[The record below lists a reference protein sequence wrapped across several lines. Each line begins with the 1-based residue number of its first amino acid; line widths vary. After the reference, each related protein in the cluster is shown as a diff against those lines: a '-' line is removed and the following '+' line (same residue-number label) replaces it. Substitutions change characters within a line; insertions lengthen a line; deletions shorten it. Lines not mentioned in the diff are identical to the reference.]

1 MPISPSI
8 MTTYG
13 RIDIAFTHG
22 EGSFLISE
30 EGKKYLDYAS
40 GIAVNAFG
48 HCHPKLV
55 EALQDQASKL
65 WHTSNL
71 YRIPE
76 QETVAEKLVA
86 NSCAERVFFCNS
98 GAEATEGAVKV
109 ARRFAWANGEKD
121 RTEII
126 CATGAFHGRTLA
138 MLAANDRPLFREGF
152 GPSAQGFTHVEW
164 GDIENLKKHIG
175 KHVAAILVEPV
186 QGEGGARKAPT
197 GYLKSLQEIAKK
209 NGSLLISD
217 EVQIGMGRSGSLF
230 AYQQEEIEPDII
242 ALAKG
247 LGGGFP
253 VGAVLAKAKVGDSM
267 IPGTHGSTFG
277 GNPLAMRSA
286 NAVLDLLL
294 ENDFLDKLKKMIIY
308 FDKKMDELIKFD
320 LDKSPILVQKKGSG
334 MLRGFQLVEKV
345 TAVDFGNIARDKGLL
360 LVGAA
365 ENTIRLLPPLN
376 TSKEEVDQAFETLQN
391 VILEMKKKLKDD

>member
-1 MPISPSI
+1 MTISPSI

-22 EGSFLISE
+22 EGSYLFSQD
-30 EGKKYLDYAS
+30 GKKYLDYAS

-55 EALQDQASKL
+55 EALKDQASKL

-76 QETVAEKLVA
+76 QETVAEKLVE
-86 NSCAERVFFCNS
+86 NSCADRVFFCNS

-164 GDIENLKKHIG
+164 GDIDSLKNKIG

-186 QGEGGARKAPT
+186 QGEGGARKAPK
-197 GYLKSLQEIAKK
+197 GYLKLLQDIANE

-217 EVQIGMGRSGSLF
+217 EVQIGMGRSGTLF
-230 AYQQEEIEPDII
+230 AYQQEDIEPDIV

-253 VGAVLAKAKVGDSM
+253 VGAVMATAKVGDAM

-294 ENDFLDKLKKMIIY
+294 ENDFLKNLRENIIY
-308 FDKKMDELIKFD
+308 FDNKMDALISD
-320 LDKSPILVQKKGSG
+320 DDKVSPVLLLKKGSG
-334 MLRGFQLVEKV
+334 MLRGFQLTENF
-345 TAVDFGNIARDKGLL
+345 TAGDFGTISREKGLL

-376 TSKEEVDQAFETLQN
+376 TSKEEIDQAFE
-391 VILEMKKKLKDD
+391 ILNEVVKEIKKS

>member
-30 EGKKYLDYAS
+30 DGKRYLDYAS

-86 NSCAERVFFCNS
+86 NSCADRVFFCNS

-109 ARRFAWANGEKD
+109 ARRYAWANGDKD

-164 GDIENLKKHIG
+164 GDIENLKKNIG
-175 KHVAAILVEPV
+175 KHVAAILLEPV
-186 QGEGGARKAPT
+186 QGEGGARKAPP
-197 GYLKSLQEIAKK
+197 GYLKSLQDIAKQ

-230 AYQQEEIEPDII
+230 AYQQEGIEPDII

-253 VGAVLAKAKVGDSM
+253 VGAVLARANVGDAM

-294 ENDFLDKLKKMIIY
+294 ENNFLDDLKKMVTY
-308 FDKKMDELIKFD
+308 FDKKMDELLKHD
-320 LDKSPILVQKKGSG
+320 LQNSPILVHKKGSG
-334 MLRGFQLVEKV
+334 MLRGFQLDEKV
-345 TAVDFGNIARDKGLL
+345 TAGNFGNVARDKGLL

-376 TSKEEVDQAFETLQN
+376 TSKEEVDKAFDILKN
-391 VILEMKKKLKDD
+391 VIIEMKTK

>member
-1 MPISPSI
+1 

-22 EGSFLISE
+22 EGSYLYSE
-30 EGKKYLDYAS
+30 DGKRYLDYAS

-55 EALQDQASKL
+55 EALKDQASKL

-76 QETVAEKLVA
+76 QETVAEKLVE

-164 GDIENLKKHIG
+164 GDIESLKNRIG
-175 KHVAAILVEPV
+175 QHVAAILVEPV
-186 QGEGGARKAPT
+186 QGEGGARKAPR
-197 GYLKSLQEIAKK
+197 GYLKLLQDIANE

-217 EVQIGMGRSGSLF
+217 EVQIGMGRSGTLF
-230 AYQQEEIEPDII
+230 AYQQENIEPDII

-253 VGAVLAKAKVGDSM
+253 VGAVMAKARVGDAM

-294 ENDFLDKLKKMIIY
+294 ENDFLKSLRENIIY
-308 FDKKMDELIKFD
+308 FDNKMDALINDDNKV
-320 LDKSPILVQKKGSG
+320 SPVILCKKGSG
-334 MLRGFQLVEKV
+334 MLRGFHLTENF
-345 TAVDFGNIARDKGLL
+345 TAGDFGNISRAKGLL

-376 TSKEEVDQAFETLQN
+376 TSKEEIDQAFE
-391 VILEMKKKLKDD
+391 ILSEVVKEIKKN

>member
-1 MPISPSI
+1 MTFSPSI

-22 EGSFLISE
+22 EGSYLFSE

-55 EALQDQASKL
+55 EALKDQASKL

-76 QETVAEKLVA
+76 QEIVAEKLVE
-86 NSCAERVFFCNS
+86 NSCADRVFFCNS

-164 GDIENLKKHIG
+164 GDIKSLKNKIG
-175 KHVAAILVEPV
+175 NHVAAILVEPV
-186 QGEGGARKAPT
+186 QGEGGARKAPK
-197 GYLKSLQEIAKK
+197 GYLKLLQDIANE

-217 EVQIGMGRSGSLF
+217 EVQIGMGRSGTLF
-230 AYQQEEIEPDII
+230 AYQQENIEPDII

-253 VGAVLAKAKVGDSM
+253 VGAVMAKAKVGDAM
-267 IPGTHGSTFG
+267 TPGTHGSTFG
-277 GNPLAMRSA
+277 GNPLAMRSS

-294 ENDFLDKLKKMIIY
+294 KDDFLKNLKEKIIY
-308 FDKKMDELIKFD
+308 FDNKMDELISND
-320 LDKSPILVQKKGSG
+320 DKVCPVILSKKGSG
-334 MLRGFQLVEKV
+334 MLRGFQLNENI
-345 TAVDFGNIARDKGLL
+345 AAGDFGNTSRQKGLL

-376 TSKEEVDQAFETLQN
+376 TSMEEIDQAFEILSA
-391 VILEMKKKLKDD
+391 VIREIKKN

>member
-1 MPISPSI
+1 MAISPSI

-22 EGSFLISE
+22 KGSFLFSE
-30 EGKKYLDYAS
+30 DGNRFLDYAS

-55 EALQDQASKL
+55 EALTEQANKL

-76 QETVAEKLVA
+76 QEVVAEKLVA

-109 ARRFAWANGEKD
+109 ARRYAWANGEKD
-121 RTEII
+121 RTEIL

-164 GDIENLKKHIG
+164 GNIESLKKLIG

-186 QGEGGARKAPT
+186 QGEGGARKAPD
-197 GYLKSLQEIAKK
+197 GYLKLLKDIALE

-217 EVQIGMGRSGSLF
+217 EVQIGMGRSGRLF

-253 VGAVLAKAKVGDSM
+253 VGAVMAKAEVGDAM
-267 IPGTHGSTFG
+267 VPGTHGSTFG

-294 ENDFLDKLKKMIIY
+294 EDGFLQSLRDTIRY
-308 FDKKMDELIKFD
+308 FDNKMDELI
-320 LDKSPILVQKKGSG
+320 LNDKNNFSVIVRKKGSG
-334 MLRGFQLVEKV
+334 MLRGFELNENY
-345 TAVDFGNIARDKGLL
+345 TAADFGNIAREKGLL

-376 TSKEEVDQAFETLQN
+376 TSKEEINMAFELLNQ
-391 VILEMKKKLKDD
+391 VILEIKKK

>member
-1 MPISPSI
+1 MAISPSI

-22 EGSFLISE
+22 KGSFLFSE
-30 EGKKYLDYAS
+30 DGNRFLDYAS

-55 EALQDQASKL
+55 EALTEQANKL

-76 QETVAEKLVA
+76 QEVVAEKLVA

-109 ARRFAWANGEKD
+109 ARRYAWANGEKD
-121 RTEII
+121 RTEIL

-164 GDIENLKKHIG
+164 GNIESLKKLIG
-175 KHVAAILVEPV
+175 EHVAAILVEPV
-186 QGEGGARKAPT
+186 QGEGGARKAPD
-197 GYLKSLQEIAKK
+197 GYLKLLKDIALE

-217 EVQIGMGRSGSLF
+217 EVQIGMGRSGTLF

-253 VGAVLAKAKVGDSM
+253 VGAVMAKAEVGDAM
-267 IPGTHGSTFG
+267 VPGTHGSTFG

-294 ENDFLDKLKKMIIY
+294 EDGFLQSLRDTIRY
-308 FDKKMDELIKFD
+308 FDNKMDELI
-320 LDKSPILVQKKGSG
+320 LNDKNNFSVIVRKKGSG
-334 MLRGFQLVEKV
+334 MLRGFELNENY
-345 TAVDFGNIARDKGLL
+345 TAADFGNIAREKGLL

-376 TSKEEVDQAFETLQN
+376 TSKEEINMAFELLNQ
-391 VILEMKKKLKDD
+391 VILEIKKK

>member
-1 MPISPSI
+1 MTFSSSI

-22 EGSFLISE
+22 EGSFLIAE
-30 EGKKYLDYAS
+30 DGKRYLDYAS
-40 GIAVNAFG
+40 GIAVNSFG

-55 EALQDQASKL
+55 EALKDQASKL

-86 NSCAERVFFCNS
+86 NSCADRVFFCNS

-109 ARRFAWANGEKD
+109 ARRYAWSQGEKD

-164 GDIENLKKHIG
+164 GDIDSLKKHIG

-186 QGEGGARKAPT
+186 QGEGGARKAPS
-197 GYLKSLQEIAKK
+197 GYLKLLKDIALE
-209 NGSLLISD
+209 NGCLLISD
-217 EVQIGMGRSGSLF
+217 EVQIGMGRSGTLF
-230 AYQQEEIEPDII
+230 AYQQENIEPDII

-253 VGAVLAKAKVGDSM
+253 VGAVMAKANVGDAM
-267 IPGTHGSTFG
+267 VPGTHGSTFG

-286 NAVLDLLL
+286 NAVIDLLL
-294 ENDFLDKLKKMIIY
+294 EDGFLDNLKERIDY
-308 FDKKMDELIKFD
+308 FDKKMDELIKND
-320 LDKSPILVQKKGSG
+320 LSNQSVFLKKKGSG
-334 MLRGFQLVEKV
+334 MLRGFELNEKIS
-345 TAVDFGNIARDKGLL
+345 ASDFASVAREKGLL

-376 TSKEEVDQAFETLQN
+376 TSEDEINKAFNTLN
-391 VILEMKKKLKDD
+391 EVILELKKNSD

>member
-1 MPISPSI
+1 

-22 EGSFLISE
+22 EGSYLYSE
-30 EGKKYLDYAS
+30 DGKKYLDYAS

-55 EALQDQASKL
+55 EALKDQASKL

-76 QETVAEKLVA
+76 QETVAEKLVE
-86 NSCAERVFFCNS
+86 NSCADRVFFCNS

-164 GDIENLKKHIG
+164 GDIESLKSKIG

-186 QGEGGARKAPT
+186 QGEGGARKAPK
-197 GYLKSLQEIAKK
+197 GYLKLLQDIANE

-217 EVQIGMGRSGSLF
+217 EVQIGMGRSGTLF
-230 AYQQEEIEPDII
+230 AYQQENIEPDIV

-253 VGAVLAKAKVGDSM
+253 VGAVMAKAKVGDAM

-286 NAVLDLLL
+286 NAVMDLLL
-294 ENDFLDKLKKMIIY
+294 EDDFLKTLRENITY
-308 FDKKMDELIKFD
+308 FDNKMDVLIND
-320 LDKSPILVQKKGSG
+320 DDKVSPVILCKKGLG
-334 MLRGFQLVEKV
+334 MLRGYHLTENFK
-345 TAVDFGNIARDKGLL
+345 AGDFGNISRAKGLL

-376 TSKEEVDQAFETLQN
+376 TSKEEIDQAFE
-391 VILEMKKKLKDD
+391 ILSEVVKEIKKN

>member
-1 MPISPSI
+1 MTFSSSI

-13 RIDIAFTHG
+13 RINIAFTHG
-22 EGSFLISE
+22 EGSFLIAE
-30 EGKKYLDYAS
+30 DGKRYLDYAS
-40 GIAVNAFG
+40 GIAVNSFG

-55 EALQDQASKL
+55 EALKDQASKL

-86 NSCAERVFFCNS
+86 NSCADRVFFCNS

-109 ARRFAWANGEKD
+109 ARRYAWSQGEKD

-164 GDIENLKKHIG
+164 GDIDSLKKYIG

-186 QGEGGARKAPT
+186 QGEGGARKAPS
-197 GYLKSLQEIAKK
+197 GYLKLLKDIALE
-209 NGSLLISD
+209 NGCLLISD
-217 EVQIGMGRSGSLF
+217 EVQIGMGRSGTLF
-230 AYQQEEIEPDII
+230 AYQQENIEPDII

-253 VGAVLAKAKVGDSM
+253 VGAVMAKAKVGDAM
-267 IPGTHGSTFG
+267 VPGTHGSTFG

-286 NAVLDLLL
+286 NAVIDLLL
-294 ENDFLDKLKKMIIY
+294 EDGFLDDLQERIDY
-308 FDKKMDELIKFD
+308 FDKKMDELIKND
-320 LDKSPILVQKKGSG
+320 LSNQSVLLKKKGSG
-334 MLRGFQLVEKV
+334 MLRGFELNEKIS
-345 TAVDFGNIARDKGLL
+345 ASDFASVAREKGLL

-376 TSKEEVDQAFETLQN
+376 TSEDEINKAFNTLN
-391 VILEMKKKLKDD
+391 EVILELKKNSD

>member
-1 MPISPSI
+1 MTISPSI

-22 EGSFLISE
+22 QGSFLVAE
-30 EGKKYLDYAS
+30 DGKKYLDYAS

-71 YRIPE
+71 YRILE

-86 NSCAERVFFCNS
+86 NSCADRVFFCNS

-109 ARRFAWANGEKD
+109 ARRYAWANGEKE

-164 GDIENLKKHIG
+164 GDIESLKKVIG
-175 KHVAAILVEPV
+175 NHVAAILVEPV
-186 QGEGGARKAPT
+186 QGEGGARKAPE
-197 GYLKSLQEIAKK
+197 GYLKLLNDIAKE

-217 EVQIGMGRSGSLF
+217 EVQIGMGRSGTLF
-230 AYQQEEIEPDII
+230 AYQKEDIEPDII

-253 VGAVLAKAKVGDSM
+253 VGAVMAKAEVGDAM
-267 IPGTHGSTFG
+267 VPGTHGSTFG

-286 NAVLDLLL
+286 NAVLELLL
-294 ENDFLDKLKKMIIY
+294 ENDFLSNLRKMIVY
-308 FDKKMDELIKFD
+308 FDKKMDELIKND
-320 LDKSPILVQKKGSG
+320 MQNNPIIFAKKGSG
-334 MLRGFQLVEKV
+334 MLRGFQLNEDV
-345 TAVDFGNIARDKGLL
+345 TAGDFSNIAREKSLL

-376 TSKEEVDQAFETLQN
+376 TSKEEVDNAFD
-391 VILEMKKKLKDD
+391 ILNDIVLELKKT

>member
-1 MPISPSI
+1 MTFSSSI

-22 EGSFLISE
+22 EGSFLIAE
-30 EGKKYLDYAS
+30 DGKRYLDYAS
-40 GIAVNAFG
+40 GIAVNSFG

-55 EALQDQASKL
+55 EALKDQASKL

-86 NSCAERVFFCNS
+86 NSCADRVFFCNS

-109 ARRFAWANGEKD
+109 ARRYAWSKGEKD

-164 GDIENLKKHIG
+164 GDIDSLKKHIG

-186 QGEGGARKAPT
+186 QGEGGARKAPS
-197 GYLKSLQEIAKK
+197 GYLKLLKDIALE
-209 NGSLLISD
+209 NGCLLISD
-217 EVQIGMGRSGSLF
+217 EVQIGMGRSGTLF
-230 AYQQEEIEPDII
+230 AYQQENIEPDII

-253 VGAVLAKAKVGDSM
+253 VGAVMAKANVGDAM
-267 IPGTHGSTFG
+267 VPGTHGSTFG

-286 NAVLDLLL
+286 NAVIDLLL
-294 ENDFLDKLKKMIIY
+294 EDGFLDDLQERIDY
-308 FDKKMDELIKFD
+308 FDKKMDELIKND
-320 LDKSPILVQKKGSG
+320 LSNQSVFLKKKGSG
-334 MLRGFQLVEKV
+334 MLRGFELNEKIS
-345 TAVDFGNIARDKGLL
+345 ASDFASVAREKGLL

-376 TSKEEVDQAFETLQN
+376 TSEDEINKAFNTLN
-391 VILEMKKKLKDD
+391 EVILELKKNSD

>member
-30 EGKKYLDYAS
+30 DGKRYLDYAS

-55 EALQDQASKL
+55 AALQDQASKL

-76 QETVAEKLVA
+76 QEVVAEKLVA

-109 ARRFAWANGEKD
+109 ARRYAWANGEKD

-164 GDIENLKKHIG
+164 GDIDSLKKHIG

-186 QGEGGARKAPT
+186 QGEGGARKAPD
-197 GYLKSLQEIAKK
+197 GYIKSLKEIADE
-209 NGSLLISD
+209 NGALLISD

-230 AYQQEEIEPDII
+230 AYQHEDGEPDII

-253 VGAVLAKAKVGDSM
+253 VGAVLAKANVGDAM
-267 IPGTHGSTFG
+267 VPGTHGSTFG

-294 ENDFLDKLKKMIIY
+294 ENGFLDSLKKMIIY
-308 FDKKMDELIKFD
+308 FDTKMQDLIEYDAKN
-320 LDKSPILVQKKGSG
+320 SPILKTKKGSG
-334 MLRGFQLVEKV
+334 MLRGFQLNEEV
-345 TAVDFGNIARDKGLL
+345 TAAHFGNIARDKGLL

-376 TSKEEVDQAFETLQN
+376 TSKEEVDNAFEILKK
-391 VILEMKKKLKDD
+391 VIVEIKKK

>member
-1 MPISPSI
+1 MTISTSI

-22 EGSFLISE
+22 QGSFLIAE
-30 EGKKYLDYAS
+30 DGKKYLDYAS

-55 EALQDQASKL
+55 KALQDQASKL

-109 ARRFAWANGEKD
+109 ARRYAWANGEKD

-164 GDIENLKKHIG
+164 GDVESLKKVIG

-186 QGEGGARKAPT
+186 QGEGGARKAPD
-197 GYLKSLQEIAKK
+197 GYLKLLKDIALE

-217 EVQIGMGRSGSLF
+217 EVQIGMGRSGTLF
-230 AYQQEEIEPDII
+230 AYQQQDIEPDII

-253 VGAVLAKAKVGDSM
+253 VGAVMAKAEVGDAM

-286 NAVLDLLL
+286 NAVLELLL
-294 ENDFLDKLKKMIIY
+294 EKDFLDNLRKMIVY
-308 FDKKMDELIKFD
+308 FDKKMDQLIKND
-320 LDKSPILVQKKGSG
+320 MHVTPIIFSKKGSG
-334 MLRGFQLVEKV
+334 MLRGFQLNENV
-345 TAVDFGNIARDKGLL
+345 TAGDFGNIAREKGLL

-376 TSKEEVDQAFETLQN
+376 TSKEEVDNAFD
-391 VILEMKKKLKDD
+391 ILDDIVLELKKK

>member
-1 MPISPSI
+1 

-13 RIDIAFTHG
+13 RINIAFTHG
-22 EGSFLISE
+22 EGSFLIAE
-30 EGKKYLDYAS
+30 DGKRYLDYAS
-40 GIAVNAFG
+40 GIAVNSFG

-55 EALQDQASKL
+55 EALKDQASKL

-86 NSCAERVFFCNS
+86 NSCADRVFFCNS

-109 ARRFAWANGEKD
+109 ARRYAWSKGEKD

-164 GDIENLKKHIG
+164 GDIDSLKKHIG

-186 QGEGGARKAPT
+186 QGEGGARKAPS
-197 GYLKSLQEIAKK
+197 GYLKLLKDIALE
-209 NGSLLISD
+209 NGCLLISD
-217 EVQIGMGRSGSLF
+217 EVQIGMGRSGTLF
-230 AYQQEEIEPDII
+230 AYQQENIEPDII

-253 VGAVLAKAKVGDSM
+253 VGAVMAKANVGDAM
-267 IPGTHGSTFG
+267 VPGTHGSTFG

-286 NAVLDLLL
+286 NAVIDLLL
-294 ENDFLDKLKKMIIY
+294 EDGFLDNLKERIDY
-308 FDKKMDELIKFD
+308 FDKKMDELIKND
-320 LDKSPILVQKKGSG
+320 LSNQSVFLKKKGSG
-334 MLRGFQLVEKV
+334 MLRGFELNEKIS
-345 TAVDFGNIARDKGLL
+345 ASDFASVAREKGLL

-376 TSKEEVDQAFETLQN
+376 TSEDEINEAFDTLN
-391 VILEMKKKLKDD
+391 EVILELKKKSD

>member
-1 MPISPSI
+1 MTISPSI

-22 EGSFLISE
+22 QGSFLVAE
-30 EGKKYLDYAS
+30 DGKKYLDYAS

-71 YRIPE
+71 YRILE

-86 NSCAERVFFCNS
+86 NSCADRVFFCNS

-109 ARRFAWANGEKD
+109 ARRYAWANGEKE

-164 GDIENLKKHIG
+164 GDIESLKKVIG

-186 QGEGGARKAPT
+186 QGEGGARKAPE
-197 GYLKSLQEIAKK
+197 GYLKLLNDIAKE

-217 EVQIGMGRSGSLF
+217 EVQIGMGRSGTLF
-230 AYQQEEIEPDII
+230 AYQKEDIEPDII

-253 VGAVLAKAKVGDSM
+253 VGAVMAKAEVGDAM
-267 IPGTHGSTFG
+267 VPGTHGSTFG

-286 NAVLDLLL
+286 NAVLELLL
-294 ENDFLDKLKKMIIY
+294 ENDFLSNLRKMIVY
-308 FDKKMDELIKFD
+308 FDKKMDELIKND
-320 LDKSPILVQKKGSG
+320 MQNNPIIFAKKGSG
-334 MLRGFQLVEKV
+334 MLRGFQLNEDV
-345 TAVDFGNIARDKGLL
+345 TAGDFSNIAREKSLL

-376 TSKEEVDQAFETLQN
+376 TSKEEVDNAFD
-391 VILEMKKKLKDD
+391 ILNDIVLELKKT

>member
-1 MPISPSI
+1 MTISPSI

-22 EGSFLISE
+22 QGSFLIAE
-30 EGKKYLDYAS
+30 DGKKYLDYAS

-55 EALQDQASKL
+55 KALQDQASKL

-109 ARRFAWANGEKD
+109 ARRYAWANGEKD

-164 GDIENLKKHIG
+164 GDVESLKKVIG

-186 QGEGGARKAPT
+186 QGEGGARKAPD
-197 GYLKSLQEIAKK
+197 GYLKLLKDIALE

-217 EVQIGMGRSGSLF
+217 EVQIGMGRSGTLF
-230 AYQQEEIEPDII
+230 AYQQQDIEPDII

-253 VGAVLAKAKVGDSM
+253 VGAVMAKAEVGDAM

-286 NAVLDLLL
+286 NAVLELLL
-294 ENDFLDKLKKMIIY
+294 EKDFLDNLRKMIVY
-308 FDKKMDELIKFD
+308 FDKKMDQLIKND
-320 LDKSPILVQKKGSG
+320 MHVTPIIFSKKGSG
-334 MLRGFQLVEKV
+334 MLRGFQLNDNVN
-345 TAVDFGNIARDKGLL
+345 AGDFGNIAREKGLL

-376 TSKEEVDQAFETLQN
+376 TSKEEVDNAFD
-391 VILEMKKKLKDD
+391 ILNDIVLELKKT

>member
-1 MPISPSI
+1 MTISPSI

-22 EGSFLISE
+22 EGSFLVAE
-30 EGKKYLDYAS
+30 DGKKYLDYAS

-71 YRIPE
+71 YRILE

-86 NSCAERVFFCNS
+86 NSCADRVFFCNS

-109 ARRFAWANGEKD
+109 ARRYAWANGEKE

-164 GDIENLKKHIG
+164 GDIESLKQVIG

-186 QGEGGARKAPT
+186 QGEGGARKAPE
-197 GYLKSLQEIAKK
+197 GYLKLLNDIAKE

-217 EVQIGMGRSGSLF
+217 EVQIGMGRSGTLF
-230 AYQQEEIEPDII
+230 AYQKEDIEPDII

-253 VGAVLAKAKVGDSM
+253 VGAVMAKAEVGDAM
-267 IPGTHGSTFG
+267 VPGTHGSTFG

-286 NAVLDLLL
+286 NAVLELLL
-294 ENDFLDKLKKMIIY
+294 ENDFLSNLRKMIVY
-308 FDKKMDELIKFD
+308 FDKKMDELIKND
-320 LDKSPILVQKKGSG
+320 MQNNPIIFAKKGSG
-334 MLRGFQLVEKV
+334 MLRGFQLNEVV
-345 TAVDFGNIARDKGLL
+345 TAGDFSNIAREKSLL

-376 TSKEEVDQAFETLQN
+376 TSKEEVDNAFD
-391 VILEMKKKLKDD
+391 ILNDIVLELKKT

>member
-1 MPISPSI
+1 MTISPSI

-22 EGSFLISE
+22 EGSYLYSE
-30 EGKKYLDYAS
+30 DGKKYLDYAS

-55 EALQDQASKL
+55 EALKDQASKL

-76 QETVAEKLVA
+76 QETVAEKLVK
-86 NSCAERVFFCNS
+86 NSCVDRVFFCNS

-164 GDIENLKKHIG
+164 GDIESLKNKIG

-186 QGEGGARKAPT
+186 QGEGGARKAPK
-197 GYLKSLQEIAKK
+197 GYLKLLQDIANE

-217 EVQIGMGRSGSLF
+217 EVQIGMGRSGTLF
-230 AYQQEEIEPDII
+230 AYQQENIEPDII

-253 VGAVLAKAKVGDSM
+253 VGAVMAKAKVGDAM

-294 ENDFLDKLKKMIIY
+294 EDDFLKTLRENITY
-308 FDKKMDELIKFD
+308 FDNKMDALIND
-320 LDKSPILVQKKGSG
+320 DDKVSPVILCKKGSG
-334 MLRGFQLVEKV
+334 MLRGFHLTENF
-345 TAVDFGNIARDKGLL
+345 AAGDFGNISRKKGLL

-376 TSKEEVDQAFETLQN
+376 TSKEEIDQAFE
-391 VILEMKKKLKDD
+391 ILSEVVKEIKKN

>member
-1 MPISPSI
+1 MTISPSI

-22 EGSFLISE
+22 EGSFLVAE
-30 EGKKYLDYAS
+30 DGKKYLDYAS

-71 YRIPE
+71 YRILE

-86 NSCAERVFFCNS
+86 NSCADRVFFCNS

-109 ARRFAWANGEKD
+109 ARRYAWANGEKE

-152 GPSAQGFTHVEW
+152 GPPAQGFTHVEW
-164 GDIENLKKHIG
+164 GDIESLKQVIG

-186 QGEGGARKAPT
+186 QGEGGARKAPE
-197 GYLKSLQEIAKK
+197 GYLKLLNDIAKE

-217 EVQIGMGRSGSLF
+217 EVQIGMGRSGTLF
-230 AYQQEEIEPDII
+230 AYQKEDIEPDII

-253 VGAVLAKAKVGDSM
+253 VGAVMAKAEVGDAM
-267 IPGTHGSTFG
+267 VPGTHGSTFG

-286 NAVLDLLL
+286 NAVLELLL
-294 ENDFLDKLKKMIIY
+294 ENDFLSNLRKMIVY
-308 FDKKMDELIKFD
+308 FDKKMDELIKND
-320 LDKSPILVQKKGSG
+320 MQNNPIIFAKKGSG
-334 MLRGFQLVEKV
+334 MLRGFQLNEDV
-345 TAVDFGNIARDKGLL
+345 TAGDFSNIAREKSLL

-376 TSKEEVDQAFETLQN
+376 TSKEEVDNAFD
-391 VILEMKKKLKDD
+391 ILNDIVLELKKT

>member
-1 MPISPSI
+1 MTISPSI

-22 EGSFLISE
+22 QGSFLIAE
-30 EGKKYLDYAS
+30 DGKKYLDYAS

-55 EALQDQASKL
+55 KALQDQASKL

-109 ARRFAWANGEKD
+109 ARRYAWANGEKD

-164 GDIENLKKHIG
+164 GDVESLKKVIG

-186 QGEGGARKAPT
+186 QGEGGARKAPD
-197 GYLKSLQEIAKK
+197 GYLKLLKDIALE

-217 EVQIGMGRSGSLF
+217 EVQIGMGRSGTLF
-230 AYQQEEIEPDII
+230 AYQQQDIEPDII

-253 VGAVLAKAKVGDSM
+253 VGAVMAKAEVGDAM

-286 NAVLDLLL
+286 NAVLELLL
-294 ENDFLDKLKKMIIY
+294 EKDFLDDLRKMIVY
-308 FDKKMDELIKFD
+308 FDKKMDQLIKND
-320 LDKSPILVQKKGSG
+320 MHVTPIIFSKKGSG
-334 MLRGFQLVEKV
+334 MLRGFQLNENV
-345 TAVDFGNIARDKGLL
+345 TAGDFGNIAREKGLL

-376 TSKEEVDQAFETLQN
+376 TSKEEIDNAFD
-391 VILEMKKKLKDD
+391 ILNDIVLEFKKT

>member
-1 MPISPSI
+1 MTISPSI

-22 EGSFLISE
+22 QGSFLITE
-30 EGKKYLDYAS
+30 DGKKYLDYAS

-71 YRIPE
+71 YRILE

-86 NSCAERVFFCNS
+86 NSCADRVFFCNS

-109 ARRFAWANGEKD
+109 ARRYAWANGEKE

-164 GDIENLKKHIG
+164 GDIESLKQVIG

-186 QGEGGARKAPT
+186 QGEGGARKAPE
-197 GYLKSLQEIAKK
+197 GYLKLLNDIAKE

-217 EVQIGMGRSGSLF
+217 EVQIGMGRSGTLF
-230 AYQQEEIEPDII
+230 AYQKEDIEPDII

-253 VGAVLAKAKVGDSM
+253 VGAVMAKAEVGDAM
-267 IPGTHGSTFG
+267 VPGTHGSTFG

-286 NAVLDLLL
+286 NAVLELLL
-294 ENDFLDKLKKMIIY
+294 ENDFLSNLRKMIVY
-308 FDKKMDELIKFD
+308 FDKKMDEIIKND
-320 LDKSPILVQKKGSG
+320 MQNNPIIFAKKGSG
-334 MLRGFQLVEKV
+334 MLRGFQLNEDV
-345 TAVDFGNIARDKGLL
+345 TAGDFSNIAREKSLL

-376 TSKEEVDQAFETLQN
+376 TSKEEVDNAFD
-391 VILEMKKKLKDD
+391 ILNDIVLELKKI

>member
-1 MPISPSI
+1 MAFSSSI

-13 RIDIAFTHG
+13 RIDIAFTYG
-22 EGSFLISE
+22 EGSYLISE
-30 EGKKYLDYAS
+30 DGNRYLDYAS

-55 EALQDQASKL
+55 EALKDQASKL

-76 QETVAEKLVA
+76 QETVAEILVA

-109 ARRFAWANGEKD
+109 ARRYAWANGEKD

-152 GPSAQGFTHVEW
+152 GPSAQGFTHVNW
-164 GDIENLKKHIG
+164 GDVENLKKNMG

-186 QGEGGARKAPT
+186 QGEGGARKAPE
-197 GYLKSLQEIAKK
+197 GYLKLLQDIASE

-217 EVQIGMGRSGSLF
+217 EVQIGMGRSGTLF
-230 AYQQEEIEPDII
+230 AYQQENIQPDII

-253 VGAVLAKAKVGDSM
+253 VGAVLAKAEVGDAM
-267 IPGTHGSTFG
+267 TPGTHGSTFG

-286 NAVLDLLL
+286 NAVLELLL
-294 ENDFLDKLKKMIIY
+294 EEGFLNQLKEMIAY
-308 FDKKMDELIKFD
+308 FDYKMDELIKID
-320 LDKSPILVQKKGSG
+320 NQKSPLLIKKKGSG
-334 MLRGFQLVEKV
+334 MLRGFELSENI
-345 TAVDFGNIARDKGLL
+345 TAADFGNIARNNGLL

-376 TSKEEVDQAFETLQN
+376 TSKEEINNAFHVLNEVL
-391 VILEMKKKLKDD
+391 LEIKKN

>member
-1 MPISPSI
+1 MAISPSI

-22 EGSFLISE
+22 KGSFLFSE
-30 EGKKYLDYAS
+30 DGNRFLDYAS

-55 EALQDQASKL
+55 EALTEQANKL

-76 QETVAEKLVA
+76 QEVVAEKLVA

-109 ARRFAWANGEKD
+109 ARRYAWANGEKD
-121 RTEII
+121 RTEIL

-164 GDIENLKKHIG
+164 GNIESLKKLIG

-186 QGEGGARKAPT
+186 QGEGGARKAPD
-197 GYLKSLQEIAKK
+197 GYLKLLKDIALE

-217 EVQIGMGRSGSLF
+217 EVQIGMGRSGTLF

-253 VGAVLAKAKVGDSM
+253 VGAVMAKAEVGDAM
-267 IPGTHGSTFG
+267 VPGTHGSTFG

-294 ENDFLDKLKKMIIY
+294 EDGFLQSLRDTIRY
-308 FDKKMDELIKFD
+308 FDNKMDELI
-320 LDKSPILVQKKGSG
+320 LNDKNNFSVIVRKKGSG
-334 MLRGFQLVEKV
+334 MLRGFELNENY
-345 TAVDFGNIARDKGLL
+345 TAADFGNIAREKGLL

-376 TSKEEVDQAFETLQN
+376 TSKEEVNMAFELLNQ
-391 VILEMKKKLKDD
+391 VILEIKKK

>member
-1 MPISPSI
+1 MTFSSSI

-22 EGSFLISE
+22 EGSFLIAE
-30 EGKKYLDYAS
+30 DGKRYLDYAS
-40 GIAVNAFG
+40 GIAVNSFG

-55 EALQDQASKL
+55 EALKDQASKL

-86 NSCAERVFFCNS
+86 NSCADRVFFCNS

-109 ARRFAWANGEKD
+109 ARRYAWSQGEKD

-164 GDIENLKKHIG
+164 GDIDSLKKHIG

-186 QGEGGARKAPT
+186 QGEGGARKAPS
-197 GYLKSLQEIAKK
+197 GYLKLLKDIALE
-209 NGSLLISD
+209 NGCLLISD
-217 EVQIGMGRSGSLF
+217 EVQIGMGRSGTLF
-230 AYQQEEIEPDII
+230 AYQQENIEPDII

-253 VGAVLAKAKVGDSM
+253 VGAVMAKANVGDAM
-267 IPGTHGSTFG
+267 VPGTHGSTFG

-286 NAVLDLLL
+286 NAVIDLLL
-294 ENDFLDKLKKMIIY
+294 EDGFLDNLKERIDY
-308 FDKKMDELIKFD
+308 FDKKMDELIKND
-320 LDKSPILVQKKGSG
+320 LSNQSVFLKKKGSG
-334 MLRGFQLVEKV
+334 MLRGFELNEKI
-345 TAVDFGNIARDKGLL
+345 TASDFASVAREKGLL

-376 TSKEEVDQAFETLQN
+376 TSEDEINKAFNTLN
-391 VILEMKKKLKDD
+391 EVILELKKNSD

>member
-1 MPISPSI
+1 MTFSSSI

-13 RIDIAFTHG
+13 RINIAFTHG
-22 EGSFLISE
+22 EGSFLIAE
-30 EGKKYLDYAS
+30 DEKRYLDYAS
-40 GIAVNAFG
+40 GIAVNSFG

-55 EALQDQASKL
+55 EALKDQASKL

-86 NSCAERVFFCNS
+86 NSCADRVFFCNS

-109 ARRFAWANGEKD
+109 ARRYAWSQGEKD

-164 GDIENLKKHIG
+164 GDIDSLKKHIG

-186 QGEGGARKAPT
+186 QGEGGARKAPS
-197 GYLKSLQEIAKK
+197 GYLKLLKDIALE
-209 NGSLLISD
+209 NGCLLISD
-217 EVQIGMGRSGSLF
+217 EVQIGMGRSGTLF
-230 AYQQEEIEPDII
+230 AYQQENIEPDII

-253 VGAVLAKAKVGDSM
+253 VGAVMAKAKVGDAM
-267 IPGTHGSTFG
+267 VPGTHGSTFG

-286 NAVLDLLL
+286 NAVIDLLL
-294 ENDFLDKLKKMIIY
+294 EDGFLDNLKERIDY
-308 FDKKMDELIKFD
+308 FDKKMDELIKND
-320 LDKSPILVQKKGSG
+320 LRNQSVLLKKKGSG
-334 MLRGFQLVEKV
+334 MLRGFELNEKIS
-345 TAVDFGNIARDKGLL
+345 ASDFASLAREKGLL

-376 TSKEEVDQAFETLQN
+376 TSEDEINEAFDTLN
-391 VILEMKKKLKDD
+391 EVILELKKKSD

>member
-1 MPISPSI
+1 MTFSSSI

-22 EGSFLISE
+22 EGSFLIAE
-30 EGKKYLDYAS
+30 DGKRYLDYAS
-40 GIAVNAFG
+40 GIAVNSFG

-55 EALQDQASKL
+55 EALKDQASKL

-86 NSCAERVFFCNS
+86 NSCADRVFFCNS

-109 ARRFAWANGEKD
+109 ARRYAWSQGEKD

-164 GDIENLKKHIG
+164 GDIDSLKKHIG

-186 QGEGGARKAPT
+186 QGEGGARKAPS
-197 GYLKSLQEIAKK
+197 GYLKLLKDIALE
-209 NGSLLISD
+209 NGCLLISD
-217 EVQIGMGRSGSLF
+217 EVQIGMGRSGTLF
-230 AYQQEEIEPDII
+230 AYQQENIDPDII

-253 VGAVLAKAKVGDSM
+253 VGAVMAKANVGDAM
-267 IPGTHGSTFG
+267 VPGTHGSTFG

-286 NAVLDLLL
+286 NAVIDLLL
-294 ENDFLDKLKKMIIY
+294 EDGFLDDLKERIDY
-308 FDKKMDELIKFD
+308 FDKKMDELIKND
-320 LDKSPILVQKKGSG
+320 LINQSVFLKKKGSG
-334 MLRGFQLVEKV
+334 MLRGLELNEKI
-345 TAVDFGNIARDKGLL
+345 TASDFASVAREKGLL

-376 TSKEEVDQAFETLQN
+376 TSEDEINEAFDTLN
-391 VILEMKKKLKDD
+391 EVILELKKKSD

>member
-1 MPISPSI
+1 MTFSSSI

-22 EGSFLISE
+22 EGSFLIAE
-30 EGKKYLDYAS
+30 DGKRYLDYAS
-40 GIAVNAFG
+40 GIAVNSFG

-55 EALQDQASKL
+55 EALKDQASKL

-86 NSCAERVFFCNS
+86 NSCADRVFFCNS

-109 ARRFAWANGEKD
+109 ARRYAWSQGEKD

-164 GDIENLKKHIG
+164 GDIDSLKKHIG

-186 QGEGGARKAPT
+186 QGEGGARKAPS
-197 GYLKSLQEIAKK
+197 GYLKLLKDIALE
-209 NGSLLISD
+209 NGCLLISD
-217 EVQIGMGRSGSLF
+217 EVQIGMGRSGTLF
-230 AYQQEEIEPDII
+230 AYQQENIEPDII

-253 VGAVLAKAKVGDSM
+253 VGAVMAKANVGDAM
-267 IPGTHGSTFG
+267 VPGTHGSTFG

-286 NAVLDLLL
+286 NAVIDLLL
-294 ENDFLDKLKKMIIY
+294 EDGFLDDLQERIDY
-308 FDKKMDELIKFD
+308 FDKKMDELIKND
-320 LDKSPILVQKKGSG
+320 LSNQSVLLKKKGSG
-334 MLRGFQLVEKV
+334 MLRGFELNEKIS
-345 TAVDFGNIARDKGLL
+345 ASDFASVAREKGLL

-376 TSKEEVDQAFETLQN
+376 TSEDEINKAFNTLN
-391 VILEMKKKLKDD
+391 EVILELKKNSD

>member
-1 MPISPSI
+1 MAFSSSI

-22 EGSFLISE
+22 EGSYLISE
-30 EGKKYLDYAS
+30 DGNRYLDYAS

-55 EALQDQASKL
+55 KALKDQASKL

-109 ARRFAWANGEKD
+109 ARRYAWANGEKD

-152 GPSAQGFTHVEW
+152 GPSAQGFTHVNW
-164 GDIENLKKHIG
+164 GDIENLKKNMG

-186 QGEGGARKAPT
+186 QGEGGARKAPE
-197 GYLKSLQEIAKK
+197 GYLKLLQEIASK

-217 EVQIGMGRSGSLF
+217 EVQIGMGRSGTLF
-230 AYQQEEIEPDII
+230 AYQQENIQPDII

-253 VGAVLAKAKVGDSM
+253 VGAVLAKAEVGDAM
-267 IPGTHGSTFG
+267 TPGTHGSTFG

-286 NAVLDLLL
+286 NAVLELLL
-294 ENDFLDKLKKMIIY
+294 EEGFLNQLKDMIVY
-308 FDKKMDELIKFD
+308 FDSKMDELIKID
-320 LDKSPILVQKKGSG
+320 NQKSPLLIKKKGSG
-334 MLRGFQLVEKV
+334 MLRGFELSENI
-345 TAVDFGNIARDKGLL
+345 TAVDFGNIARNKGLL

-376 TSKEEVDQAFETLQN
+376 TSKEEINNAFHVLNEVL
-391 VILEMKKKLKDD
+391 LEIKKK

>member
-30 EGKKYLDYAS
+30 DGKRYLDYAS

-86 NSCAERVFFCNS
+86 NSCADRVFFCNS

-109 ARRFAWANGEKD
+109 ARRYAWANGDKD

-164 GDIENLKKHIG
+164 GDIENLKKNIG

-186 QGEGGARKAPT
+186 QGEGGARKAPP
-197 GYLKSLQEIAKK
+197 GYLKSLQEIAKQ

-230 AYQQEEIEPDII
+230 AYQQEGIEPDII

-253 VGAVLAKAKVGDSM
+253 VGAVLARANVGDAM

-294 ENDFLDKLKKMIIY
+294 ESNFLDDLKKMINY
-308 FDKKMDELIKFD
+308 FDKKMDELLKDD
-320 LDKSPILVQKKGSG
+320 LQNSPILVHKKGSG
-334 MLRGFQLVEKV
+334 MLRGFQLDEKV
-345 TAVDFGNIARDKGLL
+345 TAGNFGNVARDKGLL
-360 LVGAA
+360 LVGAS

-376 TSKEEVDQAFETLQN
+376 TSKEEVDKAFDILKN
-391 VILEMKKKLKDD
+391 VIIEMKIK

>member
-1 MPISPSI
+1 MTFSSSI

-22 EGSFLISE
+22 EGSFLIAE
-30 EGKKYLDYAS
+30 DGKRYLDYAS
-40 GIAVNAFG
+40 GIAVNSFG

-55 EALQDQASKL
+55 EALKDQASKL

-86 NSCAERVFFCNS
+86 NSCADRVFFCNS

-109 ARRFAWANGEKD
+109 ARRYAWSQGEKD

-164 GDIENLKKHIG
+164 GDIDSLKKHIG

-186 QGEGGARKAPT
+186 QGEGGARKAPS
-197 GYLKSLQEIAKK
+197 GYLKLLQDIALE
-209 NGSLLISD
+209 NGCLLISD
-217 EVQIGMGRSGSLF
+217 EVQIGMGRSGTLF
-230 AYQQEEIEPDII
+230 AYQQENIEPDII

-253 VGAVLAKAKVGDSM
+253 VGAVMAKANVGDAM
-267 IPGTHGSTFG
+267 VPGTHGSTFG

-286 NAVLDLLL
+286 NAVIDLLL
-294 ENDFLDKLKKMIIY
+294 EDGFLDDLQERIDY
-308 FDKKMDELIKFD
+308 FDKKMDELIKND
-320 LDKSPILVQKKGSG
+320 LSNQSVLLKKKGSG
-334 MLRGFQLVEKV
+334 MLRGFELNEKIS
-345 TAVDFGNIARDKGLL
+345 ASDFASVAREKGLL

-376 TSKEEVDQAFETLQN
+376 TSEDEINKAFNTLN
-391 VILEMKKKLKDD
+391 EVILELKKNSD

>member
-1 MPISPSI
+1 MTISPSI

-22 EGSFLISE
+22 EGSFLVAE
-30 EGKKYLDYAS
+30 DGKKYLDYAS

-71 YRIPE
+71 YRILE

-86 NSCAERVFFCNS
+86 NSCADRVFFCNS

-109 ARRFAWANGEKD
+109 ARRYAWANGEKE

-164 GDIENLKKHIG
+164 GDIESLKKVIG

-186 QGEGGARKAPT
+186 QGEGGARKAPE
-197 GYLKSLQEIAKK
+197 GYLKLLNDIAKE

-217 EVQIGMGRSGSLF
+217 EVQIGMGRSGTLF
-230 AYQQEEIEPDII
+230 AYQKEDIEPDII

-253 VGAVLAKAKVGDSM
+253 VGAVMAKAEVGDAM
-267 IPGTHGSTFG
+267 VPGTHGSTFG

-286 NAVLDLLL
+286 NAVLELLL
-294 ENDFLDKLKKMIIY
+294 ENDFLSNLRKMIVY
-308 FDKKMDELIKFD
+308 FDKKMDELIKND
-320 LDKSPILVQKKGSG
+320 MQNNPIIFAKKGSG
-334 MLRGFQLVEKV
+334 MLRGFQLNEDV
-345 TAVDFGNIARDKGLL
+345 TAGDFSNIAREKSLL

-376 TSKEEVDQAFETLQN
+376 TSKEEVDNAFD
-391 VILEMKKKLKDD
+391 ILNDIVLELKKT

>member
-1 MPISPSI
+1 MTISPSI

-22 EGSFLISE
+22 QGSFLIAE
-30 EGKKYLDYAS
+30 DGKKYLDYAS

-55 EALQDQASKL
+55 KALQDQASKL

-109 ARRFAWANGEKD
+109 ARRYAWANGEKD

-164 GDIENLKKHIG
+164 GDVESLKKVIG

-186 QGEGGARKAPT
+186 QGEGGARKAPD
-197 GYLKSLQEIAKK
+197 GYLKLLKDIALE

-217 EVQIGMGRSGSLF
+217 EVQIGMGRSGTLF
-230 AYQQEEIEPDII
+230 AYQQQDIEPDII

-253 VGAVLAKAKVGDSM
+253 VGAVMAKAEVGDAM
-267 IPGTHGSTFG
+267 VPGTHGSTFG

-286 NAVLDLLL
+286 NAVLELLL
-294 ENDFLDKLKKMIIY
+294 EKDFLDNLRKMIVY
-308 FDKKMDELIKFD
+308 FDKKMDQLIKND
-320 LDKSPILVQKKGSG
+320 MHVTPIIFSKKGSG
-334 MLRGFQLVEKV
+334 MLRGFQLNENV
-345 TAVDFGNIARDKGLL
+345 TAGDFGNIAREKGLL

-376 TSKEEVDQAFETLQN
+376 TSKEEVDNAFD
-391 VILEMKKKLKDD
+391 ILDDIVLELKKT

>member
-1 MPISPSI
+1 

-22 EGSFLISE
+22 EGSYLFSE
-30 EGKKYLDYAS
+30 DGKKYLDYAS

-55 EALQDQASKL
+55 EALKDQASKL
-65 WHTSNL
+65 WHISNL

-76 QETVAEKLVA
+76 QETVAEKLVE
-86 NSCAERVFFCNS
+86 NSCTDRVFFCNS

-152 GPSAQGFTHVEW
+152 GPSAQGFAHVEW
-164 GDIENLKKHIG
+164 GDIESLKNKIG

-186 QGEGGARKAPT
+186 QGEGGARKAPK
-197 GYLKSLQEIAKK
+197 GYLKLLQDIANE

-217 EVQIGMGRSGSLF
+217 EVQIGMGRSGTLF
-230 AYQQEEIEPDII
+230 AYQQENIEPDIV

-253 VGAVLAKAKVGDSM
+253 VGAVMAKAKVGDAM

-286 NAVLDLLL
+286 NAVMDLLL
-294 ENDFLDKLKKMIIY
+294 EDDFLKTLRENITY
-308 FDKKMDELIKFD
+308 FDNKMDALIND
-320 LDKSPILVQKKGSG
+320 DDKVSPVILCKKGSG
-334 MLRGFQLVEKV
+334 MLRGYHLTENF
-345 TAVDFGNIARDKGLL
+345 TAGDFGNISRAKGLL

-376 TSKEEVDQAFETLQN
+376 TSKEEIDQAFE
-391 VILEMKKKLKDD
+391 ILSEVVKEIKKN

>member
-1 MPISPSI
+1 MTISPSI

-22 EGSFLISE
+22 EGSFLVAE
-30 EGKKYLDYAS
+30 DGKKYLDYAS

-86 NSCAERVFFCNS
+86 NSCADRVFFCNS

-109 ARRFAWANGEKD
+109 ARRYAWANGEKE

-164 GDIENLKKHIG
+164 GDIESLKKVIG

-186 QGEGGARKAPT
+186 QGEGGARKAPE
-197 GYLKSLQEIAKK
+197 GYLKLLNDIAKE

-217 EVQIGMGRSGSLF
+217 EVQIGMGRSGTLF
-230 AYQQEEIEPDII
+230 AYQKEDIEPDII

-253 VGAVLAKAKVGDSM
+253 VGAVMAKAEVGDAM
-267 IPGTHGSTFG
+267 VPGTHGSTFG

-286 NAVLDLLL
+286 NAVLELLL
-294 ENDFLDKLKKMIIY
+294 ENDFLSNLRKMIVY
-308 FDKKMDELIKFD
+308 FDKKMDELIKND
-320 LDKSPILVQKKGSG
+320 MQNNPIIFAKKGSG
-334 MLRGFQLVEKV
+334 MLRGFQLNEDV
-345 TAVDFGNIARDKGLL
+345 TAGDFSNIAREKSLL

-376 TSKEEVDQAFETLQN
+376 TSKEEVDNAFD
-391 VILEMKKKLKDD
+391 ILNDIVLELKKT

>member
-1 MPISPSI
+1 

-22 EGSFLISE
+22 EGSYLFSE
-30 EGKKYLDYAS
+30 DGKKYLDYAS

-55 EALQDQASKL
+55 EALKDQASKL

-76 QETVAEKLVA
+76 QETVAEKLVE
-86 NSCAERVFFCNS
+86 NSCMDRVFFCNS

-164 GDIENLKKHIG
+164 GDIESLKNKIG

-186 QGEGGARKAPT
+186 QGEGGARKAPK
-197 GYLKSLQEIAKK
+197 GYLKLLQDIANE

-217 EVQIGMGRSGSLF
+217 EVQIGMGRSGTLF
-230 AYQQEEIEPDII
+230 AYQQENIEPDII

-253 VGAVLAKAKVGDSM
+253 VGAVMAKAKVGDAM

-294 ENDFLDKLKKMIIY
+294 EYDFLKSLRENIIY
-308 FDKKMDELIKFD
+308 FDNKMDALIND
-320 LDKSPILVQKKGSG
+320 DKKASPVILSKKGSG
-334 MLRGFQLVEKV
+334 MLRGFQLTENVV
-345 TAVDFGNIARDKGLL
+345 ASDFGNISREKCLL

-376 TSKEEVDQAFETLQN
+376 TSKEEIDQAFE
-391 VILEMKKKLKDD
+391 ILSEVVKEIKKN

>member
-1 MPISPSI
+1 

-22 EGSFLISE
+22 EGSYLYSE
-30 EGKKYLDYAS
+30 DGKKYLDYAS

-55 EALQDQASKL
+55 EALKDQASKL

-76 QETVAEKLVA
+76 QETVAEKLVE
-86 NSCAERVFFCNS
+86 NSCADRVFFCNS

-164 GDIENLKKHIG
+164 GDIESLKNKIG

-186 QGEGGARKAPT
+186 QGEGGARKAPK
-197 GYLKSLQEIAKK
+197 GYLKLLQDIANE

-217 EVQIGMGRSGSLF
+217 EVQIGMGRSGTLF
-230 AYQQEEIEPDII
+230 AYQQENIEPDIV

-253 VGAVLAKAKVGDSM
+253 VGAVMAKAKVGDAM

-286 NAVLDLLL
+286 NAVMDLLL
-294 ENDFLDKLKKMIIY
+294 EDDFLKTLRENITY
-308 FDKKMDELIKFD
+308 FDNKMDALIND
-320 LDKSPILVQKKGSG
+320 DDKVSPVILCKKGSG
-334 MLRGFQLVEKV
+334 MLRGFQLKENVN
-345 TAVDFGNIARDKGLL
+345 AGDFGNISREKGLL

-376 TSKEEVDQAFETLQN
+376 TSKEEIDQAFEILSE
-391 VILEMKKKLKDD
+391 VIREIKKN

>member
-1 MPISPSI
+1 MTISPSI

-22 EGSFLISE
+22 EGSFLVAE
-30 EGKKYLDYAS
+30 DGKKYLDYAS

-71 YRIPE
+71 YRILE

-86 NSCAERVFFCNS
+86 NSCADRVFFCNS

-109 ARRFAWANGEKD
+109 ARRYAWANGEKE

-164 GDIENLKKHIG
+164 GDIESLKQVIG
-175 KHVAAILVEPV
+175 KNVAAILVEPV
-186 QGEGGARKAPT
+186 QGEGGARKAPE
-197 GYLKSLQEIAKK
+197 GYLKLLNDIAKE

-217 EVQIGMGRSGSLF
+217 EVQIGMGRSGTLF
-230 AYQQEEIEPDII
+230 AYQKEDIEPDII

-253 VGAVLAKAKVGDSM
+253 VGAVMAKAEVGDAM
-267 IPGTHGSTFG
+267 VPGTHGSTFG

-286 NAVLDLLL
+286 NAVLELLL
-294 ENDFLDKLKKMIIY
+294 ENDFLSNLRKMIVY
-308 FDKKMDELIKFD
+308 FDKKMDELIKND
-320 LDKSPILVQKKGSG
+320 MQNNPIIFAKKGSG
-334 MLRGFQLVEKV
+334 MLRGFQLNEDV
-345 TAVDFGNIARDKGLL
+345 TAGDFSNIAREKSLL

-376 TSKEEVDQAFETLQN
+376 TSKEEVDNAFD
-391 VILEMKKKLKDD
+391 ILNDIVLELKKT

>member
-1 MPISPSI
+1 MTISPSI

-22 EGSFLISE
+22 EGSFLVAE
-30 EGKKYLDYAS
+30 DGKKYLDYAS

-71 YRIPE
+71 YRILE

-86 NSCAERVFFCNS
+86 NSCADRVFFCNS

-109 ARRFAWANGEKD
+109 ARRYAWANGEKE

-164 GDIENLKKHIG
+164 GDIESLKQVIG

-186 QGEGGARKAPT
+186 QGEGGARKAPE
-197 GYLKSLQEIAKK
+197 GYLKLLNDIAKE

-217 EVQIGMGRSGSLF
+217 EVQIGMGRSGTLF
-230 AYQQEEIEPDII
+230 AYQKEDIEPDII

-253 VGAVLAKAKVGDSM
+253 VGAVMAKAEVGDAM
-267 IPGTHGSTFG
+267 VPGTHGSTFG

-286 NAVLDLLL
+286 NAVLELLL
-294 ENDFLDKLKKMIIY
+294 ENDFLRNLRKMIVY
-308 FDKKMDELIKFD
+308 FDKKMDELIKND
-320 LDKSPILVQKKGSG
+320 MQNNPIIFAKKGSG
-334 MLRGFQLVEKV
+334 MLRGFQLNEDV
-345 TAVDFGNIARDKGLL
+345 TAGDFSNIAREKSLL

-376 TSKEEVDQAFETLQN
+376 TSKEEVDNAFD
-391 VILEMKKKLKDD
+391 ILNDIVLELKKI

>member
-1 MPISPSI
+1 

-22 EGSFLISE
+22 EGSFLIAE
-30 EGKKYLDYAS
+30 DGKRYLDYAS
-40 GIAVNAFG
+40 GIAVNSFG

-55 EALQDQASKL
+55 EALKDQASKL

-86 NSCAERVFFCNS
+86 NSCADRVFFCNS

-109 ARRFAWANGEKD
+109 ARRYAWSQGEKD

-126 CATGAFHGRTLA
+126 CTTGAFHGRTLA

-164 GDIENLKKHIG
+164 GDIDSLKKHIG

-186 QGEGGARKAPT
+186 QGEGGARKAPS
-197 GYLKSLQEIAKK
+197 GYLKLLKDIALE
-209 NGSLLISD
+209 NGCLLISD
-217 EVQIGMGRSGSLF
+217 EVQIGMGRSGTLF
-230 AYQQEEIEPDII
+230 AYQQENIEPDII

-253 VGAVLAKAKVGDSM
+253 VGAVMAKAIVGDAM
-267 IPGTHGSTFG
+267 VPGTHGSTFG

-286 NAVLDLLL
+286 NAVIDLLL
-294 ENDFLDKLKKMIIY
+294 EDGFLDDLKERIDY
-308 FDKKMDELIKFD
+308 FDKKMDELIKND
-320 LDKSPILVQKKGSG
+320 LINQSVFLKKKGSG
-334 MLRGFQLVEKV
+334 MLRGLELNEKIS
-345 TAVDFGNIARDKGLL
+345 ASDFASVAREKGLL

-376 TSKEEVDQAFETLQN
+376 TSEDEINEAFDTLN
-391 VILEMKKKLKDD
+391 EVILELKKKSD

>member
-1 MPISPSI
+1 MAFSSSI

-22 EGSFLISE
+22 EGSYLISE
-30 EGKKYLDYAS
+30 DGNRYLDYAS

-55 EALQDQASKL
+55 KALKDQASKL

-109 ARRFAWANGEKD
+109 ARRYAWANGEKD

-152 GPSAQGFTHVEW
+152 GPSAQGFTHVNW
-164 GDIENLKKHIG
+164 GDIENLKKNMG

-186 QGEGGARKAPT
+186 QGEGGARKAPE
-197 GYLKSLQEIAKK
+197 GYLKLLQEIASE

-217 EVQIGMGRSGSLF
+217 EVQIGMGRSGTLF
-230 AYQQEEIEPDII
+230 AYQQENIQPDII

-253 VGAVLAKAKVGDSM
+253 VGAVLAKAEVGDAM
-267 IPGTHGSTFG
+267 TPGTHGSTFG

-286 NAVLDLLL
+286 NAVLELLL
-294 ENDFLDKLKKMIIY
+294 EEGFLNQLKEMIAY
-308 FDKKMDELIKFD
+308 FDYKMDELIKID
-320 LDKSPILVQKKGSG
+320 NQKSPLLIKKKGSG
-334 MLRGFQLVEKV
+334 MLRGFELSENI
-345 TAVDFGNIARDKGLL
+345 TAADFGNIARNKGLL

-376 TSKEEVDQAFETLQN
+376 TSKEEIDNAFHVLNEVL
-391 VILEMKKKLKDD
+391 LEIKKN